1 MEKTQKKG
9 IIRHIPNA
17 LTVGRLV
24 LTVIFLALIV
34 YAGRPDAP
42 PKPAN
47 LLLGAFVLFVVTGLT
62 DIVDGYLARR
72 FEVTS
77 KFGRIVDPLAD
88 KFLVCGAFFCFAWV
102 NEPKMDTFD
111 FSAMTLNLIR
121 WGSAGII
128 FAREILVQTIRY
140 IAEGRGVQFG
150 AIWSGKLKMFLQSFG
165 IGTVLIGWAYV
176 TRPWGDWFTLI
187 TYGLMVFATVL
198 SGIQSLTRRIK

>member
-1 MEKTQKKG
+1 MTEKQDKG

-24 LTVIFLALIV
+24 LTIVFLGIIL
-34 YAGRPDAP
+34 YAPKTGQD
-42 PKPAN
+42 KPAK
-47 LLLGAFVLFVVTGLT
+47 LLLGAFILFVVTGLT
-62 DIVDGYLARR
+62 DIVDGYLARK

-77 KFGRIVDPLAD
+77 KFGRTMDPLAD

-102 NEPKMDTFD
+102 GQPLMKCFR
-111 FSAMTLNLIR
+111 FSEMTLNIIQ
-121 WGSAGII
+121 WGSAIII
-128 FAREILVQTIRY
+128 FAREIIVQTLRY
-140 IAEGRGVQFG
+140 IAESRGVKFG

-176 TRPWGDWFTLI
+176 ERPWGDWFTII
-187 TYGLMVFATVL
+187 TYGLMIFATVL